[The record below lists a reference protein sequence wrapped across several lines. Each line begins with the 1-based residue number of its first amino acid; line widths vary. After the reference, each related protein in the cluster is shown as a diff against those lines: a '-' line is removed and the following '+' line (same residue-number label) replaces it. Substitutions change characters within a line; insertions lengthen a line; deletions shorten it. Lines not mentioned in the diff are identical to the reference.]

1 MQAGPAFE
9 QGTGMAETYDLA
21 VVGAGVVGLAH
32 ALAAARSGR
41 RVVVIEREAR
51 ANGASVRMSGLVT
64 VAGHAPGASW
74 RRAKR
79 SREIWAEICAAA
91 GVRIEHEGLAIVARR
106 PEAATAL
113 DAFAQTAA
121 GAGCSFYQP
130 DDAHALFPHFKGDI
144 SGVFWSPDEL
154 RVEARTAIPKIAA
167 WLEDAHDVAFKWETA
182 VTAVTDGAIETS
194 RGVIS
199 AGAAVVCAGDDF
211 RTLFA
216 DRLSGVGLTRAKS
229 QMLRVR
235 CEDGF
240 ELPGAVASDLAILRL
255 PGFEDLDGY
264 AALRARLETE
274 QPEHLAYGV
283 GLLAS
288 QSADGSLVLSG
299 SRQIDATPD
308 PFQSQAVDEL
318 ILAEFE
324 AVFGRRPK
332 QIVSRWIGSY
342 AFSPERSVVTE
353 APAERVRVVVT
364 ASAAGASSAFAV
376 GEETIAG
383 LFGKAG

>member
-1 MQAGPAFE
+1 
-9 QGTGMAETYDLA
+9 MAETYDLA
-21 VVGAGVVGLAH
+21 VIGAGVVGLAH

-41 RVVVIEREAR
+41 RVVVIERDAR

-79 SREIWAEICAAA
+79 SREVWAEVCREA

-113 DAFAQTAA
+113 AAFAETE
-121 GAGCSFYQP
+121 GGEGCSFYQP

-144 SGVFWSPDEL
+144 EGLFWSPDEL
-154 RVEARTAIPKIAA
+154 RVEARTAMPKIAA
-167 WLEDAHDVAFKWETA
+167 WLEDAHGVAFKWETA
-182 VTAVTDGAIETS
+182 VTAVAADGVQTS
-194 RGVIS
+194 RGPIS

-216 DRLSGVGLTRAKS
+216 DRLSGSGLVRAKS
-229 QMLRVR
+229 QMMRVR
-235 CEDGF
+235 MEEGF

-255 PGFEDLDGY
+255 PGFEELDGY
-264 AALRARLETE
+264 EALRARLEAE
-274 QPEHLAYGV
+274 QPDHLAHGV
-283 GLLAS
+283 VMLAS

-299 SRQIDATPD
+299 SRQLETTPD

-324 AVFGRRPK
+324 AVFGKRPK
-332 QIVSRWIGSY
+332 QVVSRWIGVY
-342 AFSPERSVVTE
+342 AFSPERTVVTE
-353 APAERVRVVVT
+353 APSDRVRVVVA
-364 ASAAGASSAFAV
+364 ASAAGASSAFAAA
-376 GEETIAG
+376 EETIAG
-383 LFGKAG
+383 LFGKVG